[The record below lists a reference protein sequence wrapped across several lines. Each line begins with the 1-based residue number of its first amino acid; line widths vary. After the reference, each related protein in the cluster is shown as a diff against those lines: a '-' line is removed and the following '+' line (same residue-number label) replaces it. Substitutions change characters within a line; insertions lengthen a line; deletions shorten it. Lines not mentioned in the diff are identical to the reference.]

1 MRNQSGETIAETL
14 VAVLISAVCFVGLQT
29 SIVAAARINKQAE
42 NQIKSF
48 QIAGSSSAGT
58 NSKVEIV
65 RGTEREDVSNIGVK
79 YSKDGNYYYYES
91 N

>member
-1 MRNQSGETIAETL
+1 MKNNKGETIAETL

-29 SIVAAARINKQAE
+29 SIVASARINKQAE

-48 QIAGSSSAGT
+48 NISDSRSAGT
-58 NSKVEIV
+58 NSKVEIT
-65 RGTEREDVSNIGVK
+65 RGTETKQVTGISIY
-79 YSKDGNYYYYES
+79 YSKDGNYYYYKT

>member
-1 MRNQSGETIAETL
+1 MKNQSGETIAETL

-48 QIAGSSSAGT
+48 EIEGSQPAGT
-58 NSKVEIV
+58 SGKVEIV
-65 RGTEREDVSNIGVK
+65 RGTVSTPVDNIRVK
-79 YSKDGNYYYYES
+79 YSKDKNYYYYES
-91 N
+91 K

>member
-1 MRNQSGETIAETL
+1 MKNNKGETIAETL

-48 QIAGSSSAGT
+48 QIKDSTDINTGTVTIRRTDGSS
-58 NSKVEIV
+58 EP
-65 RGTEREDVSNIGVK
+65 VSDIKLK
-79 YSKDGNYYYYES
+79 YSKDSNYYYYES
-91 N
+91 K

>member
-1 MRNQSGETIAETL
+1 MRNSKGETIAETL

-42 NQIKSF
+42 NQIKTFKVENST
-48 QIAGSSSAGT
+48 SAGT
-58 NSKVEIV
+58 NSKVEIE
-65 RGTEREDVSNIGVK
+65 RGTNRTQVTGISIY
-79 YSKDGNYYYYES
+79 YSKDNNYYYYKT

>member
-1 MRNQSGETIAETL
+1 MRNNKGETIAETL

-48 QIAGSSSAGT
+48 QIDGSRSAGT
-58 NSKVEIV
+58 NSSVKVV
-65 RGTEREDVSNIGVK
+65 RGSDVQIVDNISVK